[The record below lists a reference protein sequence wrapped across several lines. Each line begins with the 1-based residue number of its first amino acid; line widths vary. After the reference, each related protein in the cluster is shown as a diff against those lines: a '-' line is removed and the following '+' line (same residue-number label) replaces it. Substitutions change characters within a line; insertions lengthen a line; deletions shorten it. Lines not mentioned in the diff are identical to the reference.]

1 LCLPHHIELIGSI
14 TGEPSNNCIQHNP
27 RVADGLT
34 GLVAGLQ
41 ALAEQGLAVKYE
53 RVHKVRGEGNFVLVV
68 SEGNFGEQ
76 STSYYDLYRIQD
88 GKIAEHWDT
97 LEPIPPR
104 ADWKNANGKF

>member
-1 LCLPHHIELIGSI
+1 ML
-14 TGEPSNNCIQHNP
+14 
-27 RVADGLT
+27 
-34 GLVAGLQ
+34 
-41 ALAEQGLAVKYE
+41 
-53 RVHKVRGEGNFVLVV
+53 GEGNFVLLV